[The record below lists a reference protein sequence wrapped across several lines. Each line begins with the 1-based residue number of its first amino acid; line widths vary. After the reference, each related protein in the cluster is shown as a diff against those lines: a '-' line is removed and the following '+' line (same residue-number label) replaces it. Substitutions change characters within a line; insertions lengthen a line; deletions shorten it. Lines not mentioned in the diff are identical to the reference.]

1 MCVCVCVCVCDL
13 SHFSCVRV
21 FATLWT
27 VARQA
32 LQSMEFSGQ
41 EYWSV
46 LPFPSPGDLSDPRSN
61 LCLLCLL
68 HRQAGSLPLAP
79 YILGIKPI
87 WSAYAVLFIDKPQI
101 YSPSFTPDI
110 GN

>member
-1 MCVCVCVCVCDL
+1 MKGLIAQSCPTLCDPMNCV
-13 SHFSCVRV
+13 
-21 FATLWT
+21 T
-27 VARQA
+27 RQA
-32 LQSMEFSGQ
+32 ALSMEFSRQ